1 MIAGV
6 SPPPAIPV
14 IAFRLMRP
22 HQWTK
27 NAFCLAGVIFSGRF
41 TDPPSIRAAILYF
54 ALFCAASSSMYIVND
69 IIDAKRDRQH
79 PKKRLRP
86 IPAGHISIHGAG
98 LLAFALGTLALV
110 GGFAVDRLGLICL
123 AAFIVLQFAYSLR
136 LKHEALLDVGT
147 IAVGFVLRLLGG
159 VFVVHEKPTTWI
171 TLCTFFLALFLGFSK
186 RRAELGELAAQ
197 SDNQQRP
204 VLSKYSLDSL
214 DSLVNSMASLAVMCY
229 ALFTVTSGKNPSLV
243 ITVPIVVYA
252 ILHYK
257 MLVLTRIGAQEPDR
271 ILLYDRRIQ
280 FTIVL
285 WLIVYLCVLYADIQI
300 FR

>member
-1 MIAGV
+1 MISV
-6 SPPPAIPV
+6 SSPRPAVPV
-14 IAFRLMRP
+14 VALRLMRP

-27 NAFCLAGVIFSGRF
+27 NAFCLAGLIFSGRF
-41 TDPPSIRAAILYF
+41 TDLPSIRAAILYF

-69 IIDAKRDRQH
+69 IIDSKRDLQH

-86 IPAGHISIHGAG
+86 LPAGHISTSQAR
-98 LLAFALGTLALV
+98 LLALALGTLALV
-110 GGFAVDRLGLICL
+110 GGFAVNPLALTSL
-123 AAFIVLQFAYSLR
+123 AAFILLQIAYSLR
-136 LKHEALLDVGT
+136 LKHEALLDVGA
-147 IAVGFVLRLLGG
+147 IALGFVLRLLGG
-159 VFVVHEKPTTWI
+159 VFVVNEQPTTWI

-204 VLSKYSLDSL
+204 VLSKYSLASL
-214 DSLVNSMASLAVMCY
+214 DSLVNSMATLAIMCY

-252 ILHYK
+252 ILYYK

-280 FTIVL
+280 FAIIL
-285 WLIVYLCVLYADIQI
+285 WLIVYLCVLRANIHI

>member
-1 MIAGV
+1 MIAEGAV
-6 SPPPAIPV
+6 PPALPV
-14 IAFRLMRP
+14 VVFRLMRP

-27 NAFCLAGVIFSGRF
+27 NAFCLAGLIFSGRF
-41 TDPPSIRAAILYF
+41 TDPPAIFAAVLYF

-69 IIDAKRDRQH
+69 IIDCKRDLQH

-86 IPAGHISIHGAG
+86 LPSSHISIPRAR
-98 LLAFALGTLALV
+98 LLALALGALALV
-110 GGFAVDRLGLICL
+110 GGLAVDRLSLICL
-123 AAFIVLQFAYSLR
+123 AAFILLQLAYSLR
-136 LKHEALLDVGT
+136 FKHEPLLDVAA
-147 IAVGFVLRLLGG
+147 IALGFVLRLLGG

-197 SDNQQRP
+197 NDNPQRP
-204 VLSKYSLDSL
+204 VLSKYNLGSL
-214 DSLVNSMASLAVMCY
+214 DSLVNSMATLAIMCY
-229 ALFTVTSGKNPSLV
+229 ALFTVTSGRNPSLV

-257 MLVLTRIGAQEPDR
+257 MLVLTRTGAQEPDR

-280 FTIVL
+280 FSILL
-285 WLIVYLCVLYADIQI
+285 WLIVYLCVLHADIQI